1 MGGGGTGE
9 METLRTLFPLCSE
22 IDMQDERDTE
32 DDGTVSLGASELLF
46 HGIRDE
52 TEEHRSIQLDRV
64 LWEDLGL
71 QRR

>member
-32 DDGTVSLGASELLF
+32 DDGTVSLGASELLLF
-46 HGIRDE
+46 HGIRD
-52 TEEHRSIQLDRV
+52 
-64 LWEDLGL
+64 
-71 QRR
+71 

>member
-32 DDGTVSLGASELLF
+32 DDGTVSLGASELLLLF
-46 HGIRDE
+46 YGIRDE
-52 TEEHRSIQLDRV
+52 TEEHRSIQLDRE
-64 LWEDLGL
+64 L
-71 QRR
+71 